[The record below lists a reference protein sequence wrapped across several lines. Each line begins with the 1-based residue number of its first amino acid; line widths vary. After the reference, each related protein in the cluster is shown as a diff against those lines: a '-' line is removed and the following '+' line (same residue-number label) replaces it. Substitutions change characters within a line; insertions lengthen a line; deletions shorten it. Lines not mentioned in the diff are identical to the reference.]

1 MNKRQASNRIVA
13 ASQALQ
19 AAMAA
24 AEHVDPAA
32 AGVIRQADYE
42 VAAATG
48 RCVSILEGRVPAA
61 AAPAQYGDRPLTVG
75 ERYSLWLGA
84 VTFVGR
90 LAAETETDWLLE
102 DVGRY
107 RDGEIEEL
115 DTSRL
120 VVSRN
125 AVQAFMPME
134 GLAQVDAEEL
144 EDATDSEVR
153 EVMGDLM
160 RGAGGHDGATASE
173 RFEVAKRRVT
183 ARHRRMAVV
192 AERRDWKGFAAWFGI
207 EQ

>member
-24 AEHVDPAA
+24 AEHVDSGAVETLRE
-32 AGVIRQADYE
+32 AGYQ
-42 VAAATG
+42 VAAAAG
-48 RCVSILEGRVPAA
+48 RCVSVLEGGVPAA
-61 AAPAQYGDRPLTVG
+61 VAPAQYGDRSLTVG

-84 VTFVGR
+84 STFVGR
-90 LAAETETDWLLE
+90 LAAETEGYLVLE
-102 DVGRY
+102 DVARY

-134 GLAQVDAEEL
+134 GVAQDA
-144 EDATDSEVR
+144 EVR

-183 ARHRRMAVV
+183 ARYRRMAMV
-192 AERRDWKGFAAWFGI
+192 AERRDWEGFAAWFGI
-207 EQ
+207 EP